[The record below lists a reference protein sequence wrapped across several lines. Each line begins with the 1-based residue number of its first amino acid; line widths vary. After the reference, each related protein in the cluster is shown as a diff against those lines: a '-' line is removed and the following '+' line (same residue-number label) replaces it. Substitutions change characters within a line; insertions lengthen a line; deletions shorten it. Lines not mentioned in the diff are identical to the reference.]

1 MDVGGAEL
9 GDVVVDVADPVS
21 DGVEHCEIN
30 AADIAQDQ
38 VLSQDPGAYGA
49 TALVSGTVNVIEE
62 APHPEVVLHT
72 NGGADLQIERT
83 LNAARDALRTADNDN
98 AKVLAVRDG
107 AEALENIRANGSAF
121 DHLRDIGI
129 SHGIERTDVETIID
143 QGIVIAR
150 GTRTFGGPD
159 WSEGVVEANSES
171 KMKPPHSNG
180 RAEYQ
185 ADDHGTNVKPKQ
197 LEPKSKPRDVNDI
210 LQQHG
215 EDAVRD
221 ALDQA
226 LSEDPNPAPS
236 SVRRNES
243 GKGEKALPE
252 NRAAKRNA
260 AAVAAALAGLKTATA
275 LQTMTFPQ
283 LKYIVEDLI
292 VEGCVLLAGKP
303 KVRKSWLAYDVG
315 LAVASGRYCLGDK
328 KCVQG
333 SVLYLALEDGDRRL
347 QRRATKLLPTFSGKW
362 PERFEYQTK
371 WPRDNEGGVE
381 AIEQWCKAHPDA
393 RLVVIDV
400 LARFRAPSTN
410 KNAYEQDYEAVSRLQ
425 ELAVRRSI
433 TVLIVHHTRK
443 GAAEDPVEEISGTLG
458 LGGGVD
464 AFLILKRTSSGGTL
478 IGRGRDTED
487 VDLAMQFNDETCRWT
502 ILGQAADVQ
511 RSEQRGR
518 VLVALEGAIE
528 GLPTSEIVSHAHLTS
543 RAAADVLLSDMAKD
557 GQVERVKRGVYA
569 PPGTKI
575 AKKDKKGDE
584 YGENGA
590 NDHTRPHTRP
600 SNESKAQGEA
610 AHTPDPPGHV
620 SVIEFLRWALTP
632 GRRLVSDIEASARA
646 DGLLGEHQ
654 RIDTKPFRAAKM
666 ILGVVVER
674 EGFGPGSKVYWR
686 LPDSPDQGSP
696 GAKTGCDTGVQMLE
710 PGGDGQ

>member
-1 MDVGGAEL
+1 MIDHSRAPLPL
-9 GDVVVDVADPVS
+9 GDIVDELEQVPRQDMERPLSLANSGTD
-21 DGVEHCEIN
+21 HQ
-30 AADIAQDQ
+30 AAE
-38 VLSQDPGAYGA
+38 GA
-49 TALVSGTVNVIEE
+49 TPSQRQASQQATSGAGHQPDVTRI
-62 APHPEVVLHT
+62 L
-72 NGGADLQIERT
+72 D
-83 LNAARDALRTADNDN
+83 AASDALRSADNDN
-98 AKVLAVRDG
+98 AKLLAVRDV

-129 SHGIERTDVETIID
+129 SHSIERTDIETIID

-180 RAEYQ
+180 NAEYQ

-197 LEPKSKPRDVNDI
+197 PEPKSKPRDVNDI

-226 LSEDPNPAPS
+226 LSEDANPAPS
-236 SVRRNES
+236 SIRHNES

-260 AAVAAALAGLKTATA
+260 GAVAAALAGLKTATA

-283 LKYIVEDLI
+283 LKYIIPDLI

-303 KVRKSWLAYDVG
+303 KARKSWLAYDVG
-315 LAVASGRYCLGDK
+315 LAVASGGYCLGDK
-328 KCVQG
+328 KCAQG
-333 SVLYLALEDGDRRL
+333 EVLFLALEDGDRRL
-347 QRRATKLLPTFSGKW
+347 QRRATKLLQTFSGKW
-362 PERFEYQTK
+362 PERFYYATK
-371 WPRDNEGGVE
+371 WPRANEGGIE
-381 AIEQWCKAHPDA
+381 AIDQWCEAHPDA

-557 GQVERVKRGVYA
+557 GQIERVKRGVYA
-569 PPGTKI
+569 LPGTKI

-686 LPDSPDQGSP
+686 LPDNPDQGSP
-696 GAKTGCDTGVQMLE
+696 GAQTGCDTGVQMLE